1 MEQKKYRIEPL
12 LLDKDKGVRSAVC
25 FIDGK
30 LVGNVD
36 LAETLLKDP
45 EAFKCRWKWKLWG
58 VNKNFGFL
66 HNSLDGVMREIQNGF
81 PIEDGIFTLGTS
93 VTMDIAK
100 RNGNGTPKDRIEF
113 DIEART
119 RYRYGRDIAGHY
131 RVIAY
136 PSFAT
141 PSLITFVNDIK
152 EIQYENNHECRR
164 CKSFSSIVN
173 ELLVPL
179 CSGMDRDD
187 ILDWLR
193 KNPKLLYRSKSKYT
207 LTPEQRYEWDHGIV
221 LKIDRPE
228 IRRETGNTNKKTF
241 DFVRVEMSI
250 RSTYQSVEKL
260 KEHKKEIIQKAL
272 DKIDS
277 YKPYQKY
284 GVPVKYLHLYRMTL
298 LQCGDL
304 ILDFEV
310 PKATDI
316 LKGESNEN

>member
-1 MEQKKYRIEPL
+1 M

-45 EAFKCRWKWKLWG
+45 EAFKCHWKWILLGAHK
-58 VNKNFGFL
+58 KFGAL
-66 HNSLDGVMREIQNGF
+66 HDSCAEVMSEIQTAAPIPDGF
-81 PIEDGIFTLGTS
+81 YILGTS
-93 VTMDIAK
+93 MTMGIAK
-100 RNGNGTPKDRIEF
+100 ENGFRMPRDKIVF
-113 DIEART
+113 DIEERT
-119 RYRYGRDIAGHY
+119 KYKYGDDIVRHH
-131 RVIAY
+131 RIIAY
-136 PSFAT
+136 PSFAL
-141 PSLITFVNDIK
+141 PNVLDFINAVKDI
-152 EIQYENNHECRR
+152 QFENNHECRK

-173 ELLVPL
+173 KILVPK
-179 CSGMDRDD
+179 CSGMHRDD
-187 ILDWLR
+187 ILEWLETH
-193 KNPKLLYRSKSKYT
+193 PEVLYRDKSKYT
-207 LTPEQRYEWDHGIV
+207 LTPEERYEWDHGIV

-260 KEHKKEIIQKAL
+260 RAHKKEIIQKAL

-316 LKGESNEN
+316 LKGEE